1 MRPPQCRILYSM
13 KTVILAG
20 GLGTRLAEETVV
32 RPKPMVEIGGR
43 PILWHL
49 MGIYGRQ
56 GFNEFVVA
64 LGYKGE
70 MVKKFFLD
78 YHSLRADLTVDIAG
92 GTHVAHGTQRLQRI
106 ADLVDT
112 GHATQTGARIRR
124 LREHVGGET
133 FMATYADG
141 LARIDLH
148 ALLAF
153 HRSHGRLATV
163 TAVHPPSRFGKIVM
177 NGNEVR
183 QFAEKPKDGD
193 GWINGGFYV
202 FEPQV
207 LDYIDGDATSL
218 EREPMERLTAD
229 RQFVADRPDG
239 IWQMRDTL
247 QNHNLLKELWRS
259 GKAPWA
265 TAE

>member
-1 MRPPQCRILYSM
+1 M

-92 GTHVAHGTQRLQRI
+92 GTHVAHGTQRLEWI
-106 ADLVDT
+106 VDLVDT
-112 GHATQTGARIRR
+112 GHATQTGGRIRR

-177 NGNEVR
+177 NGDEVR
-183 QFAEKPKDGD
+183 QFAEKPKNGD

-207 LDYIDGDATSL
+207 LDYIDSDATSL

-229 RQFVADRPDG
+229 RQLMAYRHEGF
-239 IWQMRDTL
+239 WQMMDTL
-247 QNHNLLKELWRS
+247 QERNLLEELWRS